1 MLIFSQFTR
10 MLDILED
17 YLTAAQYP
25 CERIDGSV
33 SLRDRQAAIDR
44 YTKGA
49 PGCHYEACKGMLPA
63 RWTVSQHDPTMT
75 VIFTRCYEASR
86 ARGEIV
92 QPAAL
97 CGSHR
102 ACAAVMACAFVGRCL
117 FPWSGVAVSAT
128 GRAVA
133 QRARMALR
141 SCCPRAPAARA
152 LR

>member
-1 MLIFSQFTR
+1 MCALQLLLPPAQVLIFSQFTR

-44 YTKGA
+44 YSKGE
-49 PGCHYEACKGMLPA
+49 PGCHYEAGIGMLPA
-63 RWTVSQHDPTMT
+63 RRGQRRSMT
-75 VIFTRCYEASR
+75 HHVNSLHEMLRNIMC
-86 ARGEIV
+86 ARRTV

-102 ACAAVMACAFVGRCL
+102 ACTAVMCIR
-117 FPWSGVAVSAT
+117 
-128 GRAVA
+128 
-133 QRARMALR
+133 
-141 SCCPRAPAARA
+141 
-152 LR
+152 